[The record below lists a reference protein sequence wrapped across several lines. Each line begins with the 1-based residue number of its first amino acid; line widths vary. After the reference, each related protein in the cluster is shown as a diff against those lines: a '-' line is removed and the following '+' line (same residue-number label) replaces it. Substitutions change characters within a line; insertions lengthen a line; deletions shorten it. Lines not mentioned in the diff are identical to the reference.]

1 MGLRFLEKTAIS
13 RTLAFKAL
21 LKRHER
27 AIATAPKNIGEKAR
41 FVTGDEKKL
50 ARLQSAIQRRD
61 ASTNSIMPAWSDSKQ
76 ARSAIGAPLMGH
88 RGRTFLN
95 SIKTGTAKAENA
107 VPAKKT
113 FLGIGKK
120 HAIVGGLGAAAGIG
134 GTYYAMRNN
143 DSNYTYGG
151 GIRGSY

>member
-13 RTLAFKAL
+13 RALAFKAL

-61 ASTNSIMPAWSDSKQ
+61 ASKNSIMPAWSDSKQ
-76 ARSAIGAPLMGH
+76 ARSAIGAPLMGS

-113 FLGIGKK
+113 FLGLDKK

-134 GTYYAMRNN
+134 GTHYVMKNSDN
-143 DSNYTYGG
+143 SYTNKGNRYGP
-151 GIRGSY
+151 Y